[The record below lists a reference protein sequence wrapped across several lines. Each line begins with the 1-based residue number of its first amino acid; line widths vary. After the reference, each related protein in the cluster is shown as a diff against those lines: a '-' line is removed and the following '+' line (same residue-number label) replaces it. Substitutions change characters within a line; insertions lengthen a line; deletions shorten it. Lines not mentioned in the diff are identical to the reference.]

1 MLWPSPVL
9 WIPALPAPVPSCAAR
24 SRVPRT
30 EWGQALGQPCTG
42 AGRGNDFKW
51 LPWEE
56 GCEAALRAQCWGTGP
71 KSRCVGAGLAPRCPA
86 TLHPV
91 LAGLSRAAGACAHG
105 LMEGGSLHFSQD
117 AAHRA
122 AASVLG
128 GSQQQQEPL
137 RRGICPGMG
146 CWSTFT
152 PAPCLHHPGCWGGSS
167 HGAAALSLIEGD
179 FAPWA
184 LPAQPLSLQSR
195 AGVCFSCGREA
206 AEWAVGGGRDGGEG
220 RGWCGWG
227 AALTFST
234 TPGLQQALW
243 AQGHLASPVRVV
255 AVPWVQQGARDL
267 PYDPP
272 SSPAAPGAGGWS
284 RGLPG

>member
-1 MLWPSPVL
+1 MARLAEGRAPCLLGGPWA
-9 WIPALPAPVPSCAAR
+9 PALLHTPGNGSLVTRVLPVGTVDEAGWPRSVRAQCCGSQRFQPPCPPALV
-24 SRVPRT
+24 
-30 EWGQALGQPCTG
+30 G
-42 AGRGNDFKW
+42 AGYPELSGAR
-51 LPWEE
+51 PWASLVQVLGEE
-56 GCEAALRAQCWGTGP
+56 MISNGFPGKREGGEAALRAQCWGTGP
-71 KSRCVGAGLAPRCPA
+71 KSTCVGAGLAPRRPA

-128 GSQQQQEPL
+128 GSQQQHEPL
-137 RRGICPGMG
+137 RRGICLGMG

-152 PAPCLHHPGCWGGSS
+152 PAPCLHHPGCRGGAGSS
-167 HGAAALSLIEGD
+167 RGAAALSLIEGD

-206 AEWAVGGGRDGGEG
+206 AEWGWVGAETGVKGGGG
-220 RGWCGWG
+220 
-227 AALTFST
+227 
-234 TPGLQQALW
+234 
-243 AQGHLASPVRVV
+243 V
-255 AVPWVQQGARDL
+255 
-267 PYDPP
+267 
-272 SSPAAPGAGGWS
+272 AGGQ
-284 RGLPG
+284 P